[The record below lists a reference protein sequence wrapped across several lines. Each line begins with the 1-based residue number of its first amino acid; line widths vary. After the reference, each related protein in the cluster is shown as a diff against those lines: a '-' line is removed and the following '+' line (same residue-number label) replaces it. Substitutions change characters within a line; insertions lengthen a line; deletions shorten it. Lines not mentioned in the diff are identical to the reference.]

1 MKSKQDKFIL
11 KIILK
16 KAITK
21 KTPTP
26 IETAPIVTAE
36 GIALICVANIFKSGY
51 AIVIIVPKI
60 KRVIII
66 YIMFLLL
73 ATCAPI
79 RSPIADI
86 AISAPKVNNVIPNI
100 NKIVPM
106 KKIAIESAGIGTN
119 MNDNNKTIN
128 AIGKTDVK
136 DSLSFAC
143 IFSFTLI
150 SPYLQV

>member
-16 KAITK
+16 KAITRK
-21 KTPTP
+21 IPTP
-26 IETAPIVTAE
+26 IETAPIVMEE
-36 GIALICVANIFKSGY
+36 GIALICVANIFKSGS

-60 KRVIII
+60 KRVK
-66 YIMFLLL
+66 IMYNIFLLL
-73 ATCAPI
+73 AMCAPI

-86 AISAPKVNNVIPNI
+86 AISAPKVKSVIPNI
-100 NKIVPM
+100 KRIVPI
-106 KKIAIESAGIGTN
+106 KKMAIESAGIGTN
-119 MNDNNKTIN
+119 MNDSNKTMN

-136 DSLSFAC
+136 DSFSFAC

-150 SPYLQV
+150 SPYLLV